1 MVVLLAGLCYNSIK
15 QSLMHW
21 KNACRRETPPVAG
34 RQRHFSR
41 FARKVESAEHNGK
54 IFRLKTWKHRKACM
68 LWPYHIKG

>member
-41 FARKVESAEHNGK
+41 FTRKADSAKYHDK
-54 IFRLKTWKHRKACM
+54 IFRLKT
-68 LWPYHIKG
+68 